1 MSQAN
6 PTDFQANAYAENYV
20 LYGDQSRAFRSAF
33 PESKGSMHSVNTKA
47 SKFNKLVVVQ
57 SRVEEIRSKLS
68 KQTEEEFNI
77 TVSDLKKMLV
87 IAAQGGL
94 KTRLDAQQNKV
105 LNNIAGAVS
114 AISEINR
121 MDGNHYQYKVE
132 QNINV
137 THNIMPVPT
146 AASTEDWEK
155 SAIEQQD
162 EVLNK

>member
-20 LYGDQSRAFRSAF
+20 LYGDQSRAWRMAF
-33 PESKGSMHSVNTKA
+33 PESKSKPENIHVRA
-47 SKFNKLVVVQ
+47 SKLHSIGKVQ
-57 SRVEEIRSKLS
+57 ARIEELRSKLS

-87 IAAQGGL
+87 MAAQGGL
-94 KTRLDAQQNKV
+94 VKRIDAQQNTV

-121 MDGNHYQYKVE
+121 MDGNHAPVKQELKADVKVSE
-132 QNINV
+132 
-137 THNIMPVPT
+137 TLT
-146 AASTEDWEK
+146 ERLTGASK
-155 SAIEQQD
+155 R
-162 EVLNK
+162 

>member
-6 PTDFQANAYAENYV
+6 PTEFQANAYAENYV
-20 LYGDQSRAFRSAF
+20 LYGDQSRAWRMAF
-33 PESKGSMHSVNTKA
+33 PESKSKPENIHVRA
-47 SKFNKLVVVQ
+47 SKLHAIGKVQARIEEIQ
-57 SRVEEIRSKLS
+57 SRLS
-68 KQTEEEFNI
+68 KQTEEDFNI

-121 MDGNHYQYKVE
+121 MDGNHYQYKSDEENKGVV
-132 QNINV
+132 QPLTINFQV
-137 THNIMPVPT
+137 SDPV
-146 AASTEDWEK
+146 K
-155 SAIEQQD
+155 
-162 EVLNK
+162 EVKTTNAKT